1 MDQIQTELTRFEA
14 TCDQLTASLP
24 ACRVKEALRYALL
37 GNGKR
42 LRPLL
47 VFSLLDQVRET
58 DRQIAAA
65 LEMVH
70 TYSLIHDDL
79 PAMDDDDLRRG
90 RPTVHKAFDE
100 ATAIL
105 AGDALLNLAFE
116 TIVNSNLT
124 EDKKVLC
131 LQILGNNAGI
141 HGMILGQD
149 QDMFPVENTTASIE
163 TMYLNKTGKLLG
175 CALALGCVLS
185 DQKTL
190 YPSFQQIGEELGIL
204 FQLQDDL
211 LEIEG
216 DAALIG
222 KSKDSDLKNEKK
234 TYVRLIG
241 IEQAKLEIQ
250 HRAAHID
257 HSIRKNL
264 TSPEDLLMVIDL
276 IKNRSH

>member
-1 MDQIQTELTRFEA
+1 MVQTQTELSRFEA
-14 TCDQLTASLP
+14 TLDNLTTPLP
-24 ACRVKEALRYALL
+24 QSKVKEALRYALM

-47 VFSLLDQVRET
+47 LFSLLKSVSEA

-116 TIVNSNLT
+116 TLAHAHL
-124 EDKKVLC
+124 DDHKKVLC

-149 QDMFPVENTTASIE
+149 QDMFPVENTVSSIE
-163 TMYLNKTGKLLG
+163 TMYRNKTGKLLG

-185 DQKTL
+185 DQEKLRDTCLL
-190 YPSFQQIGEELGIL
+190 Y
-204 FQLQDDL
+204 
-211 LEIEG
+211 
-216 DAALIG
+216 
-222 KSKDSDLKNEKK
+222 
-234 TYVRLIG
+234 
-241 IEQAKLEIQ
+241 
-250 HRAAHID
+250 
-257 HSIRKNL
+257 
-264 TSPEDLLMVIDL
+264 TS
-276 IKNRSH
+276 RRG